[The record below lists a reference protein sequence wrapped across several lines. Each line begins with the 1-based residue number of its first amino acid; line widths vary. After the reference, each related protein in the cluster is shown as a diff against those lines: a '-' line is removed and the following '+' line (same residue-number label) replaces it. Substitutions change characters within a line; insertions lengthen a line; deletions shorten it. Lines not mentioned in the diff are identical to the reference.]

1 MAVPAAMMIEAS
13 SDTENSLGP
22 VGLLVEQIVQEVAKG
37 DAKLSIVELDDD
49 TFEDG
54 WTLDEQAYDAD
65 ILKIE
70 SESIDLTQDDDEE
83 ISIPLPG
90 GQADTNLRCEHY
102 IKGAR
107 NACLCG
113 HHDLMT
119 DYTSGDSTIRK
130 NNVHGLK
137 VELRVGR
144 FIVDFIEIK
153 EIWVHRITSA
163 VLFRGHA
170 YTRTRNLDGRL
181 QAYKN
186 ELCRLV
192 EIDTNDARPM
202 EEQSLVEVTFE
213 DLDPK
218 SRVLHI
224 TNKSFPECRFD
235 PDVYST
241 SEERETLAP
250 LTARWIHIMQYPDKR
265 FRRAQRPIDGETL
278 AHFMESDVLKARHR
292 DVDSERLFRW
302 RGETV
307 QGGSYVSQNI
317 DEQVSIPDGKT
328 ICLPKHRYN
337 AADMFSGAGGYT
349 AGAKRAGVKVVYA
362 LDHWTRCNATYKAN
376 HPEVELQEQDIM
388 VYCNDLT
395 LPDVRFDLVHLS
407 PPCQTWSPAHT
418 CAGKN
423 DSANIAALYACTDI
437 IFRFRPRIVTFEQTF
452 GIIQERH
459 LPWFN
464 ALVQSLTKHGYSLT
478 WKVIRLVEYGLP
490 QTRKRLIMIGAA
502 PGEKLPPFPS
512 PTHAAEPDTQKDGS
526 HRQKKF
532 VSAIKAC
539 WGLVPGMDLHD
550 PAGVKQIQRQPW
562 DGNQPMNRTITTSGG
577 QAYHWD
583 GERDLTLAEFARLQG
598 FPEDYI
604 FKAPCIKKQ
613 IGNAFPPTV
622 VHAIMKQIVHSLELA
637 DNINSCPR
645 EQDVIS
651 IDDNDDEDDKIR
663 HQSRD
668 SGAPSPGHKREP
680 EPDYPDYPGYFQ
692 DINHGLSE
700 EEAIQIA
707 MEESKR
713 MTFPLGF
720 PPEGDVSYSAYGTH
734 DNNTISSV
742 QNMTAT
748 DRAAWT
754 SHIAQGGIMPQGK
767 FQRRRRRSSGASSV
781 VCTGQRQLTTIIE
794 DDEDHIDEERGRG
807 RGRSRWAPSPDRS
820 CTEQQQEGEARPGSS
835 MSANA
840 RQSQCPGESSSRQEI
855 DEPKG
860 DNGLFV
866 TQRFAP
872 RYAPNDEFD
881 GDDSLFLPQP
891 DDSPC
896 SPTSHES
903 QELLD
908 QTVGTVSNRNDWS
921 DLRPNTESR
930 DTNNDNSQPTPPFT
944 RHVTA
949 PQFHASHWQENN
961 LSEEEAMALAMNI
974 SIEEAIQ
981 LHEKCKER
989 KRQSAGIAL
998 ADDGLDDVPVGPSRS
1013 RLFKAQFKH
1022 SRRPRRPMHPR
1033 GVGGGDDGDSD
1044 EEVCK
1049 GKGKGKAVC
1058 KRSFAKAI
1066 DGGGG
1071 DEHDAEN
1078 GSSSKRGRI

>member
-1 MAVPAAMMIEAS
+1 MNGSS

-37 DAKLSIVELDDD
+37 DAKLNIVELDDD
-49 TFEDG
+49 TLEDG

-70 SESIDLTQDDDEE
+70 SESIDLTQDDDDDEEEE

-90 GQADTNLRCEHY
+90 GQSDTNLRCEHY

-107 NACLCG
+107 NPCLCG
-113 HHDLMT
+113 HHDLMI
-119 DYTSGDSTIRK
+119 DYTSGDITIRK

-137 VELRVGR
+137 AELRVGR
-144 FIVDFIEIK
+144 FIVDFIEVK

-202 EEQSLVEVTFE
+202 EEQSMVEVNFE
-213 DLDPK
+213 DLDPRP
-218 SRVLHI
+218 RVLHI
-224 TNKSFPECRFD
+224 TNKSFPDCRFD

-250 LTARWIHIMQYPDKR
+250 LTVRWIHIMQYPDKR

-278 AHFMESDVLKARHR
+278 AHLMEADVVKVRHR
-292 DVDSERLFRW
+292 AIDSERLYKW

-307 QGGSYVSQNI
+307 KGGSFVSQNV
-317 DEQVSIPDGKT
+317 DEQVPTIDGQT
-328 ICLPKHRYN
+328 IRLPKHKYN

-362 LDHWTRCNATYKAN
+362 LDHWARCNATYKAN

-512 PTHAAEPDTQKDGS
+512 PTHAAEPDTQDGGP

-539 WGLVPGMDLHD
+539 WGLAPGMDLHE

-562 DGNQPMNRTITTSGG
+562 DGSQPMNRTITTSGG

-598 FPEDYI
+598 FPDNYI

-637 DNINSCPR
+637 DNINSSPR
-645 EQDVIS
+645 EEDVIS
-651 IDDNDDEDDKIR
+651 IDDNDDEDDKIQ

-668 SGAPSPGHKREP
+668 CGAPSPWHKREP

-692 DINHGLSE
+692 DLNHGLSE
-700 EEAIQIA
+700 EEAIRAA

-713 MTFPLGF
+713 MTFPLGI
-720 PPEGDVSYSAYGTH
+720 PPEGDLSQSAYSAH
-734 DNNTISSV
+734 DNNNTASGFQI
-742 QNMTAT
+742 MTAT
-748 DRAAWT
+748 DRAAWA
-754 SHIAQGGIMPQGK
+754 SHIAQGGLMLIPPGK
-767 FQRRRRRSSGASSV
+767 FHRRRRRSSGGSSV
-781 VCTGQRQLTTIIE
+781 ICTGQRQLTTIIE

-807 RGRSRWAPSPDRS
+807 RGRSRGASSPDRS
-820 CTEQQQEGEARPGSS
+820 FAEQQQEEGGARAGSS
-835 MSANA
+835 RSATFGGPRQDSEESPSRRRKMDESDRKHGLTVA
-840 RQSQCPGESSSRQEI
+840 RR
-855 DEPKG
+855 
-860 DNGLFV
+860 
-866 TQRFAP
+866 RFAP
-872 RYAPNDEFD
+872 RYLPNDKFAI
-881 GDDSLFLPQP
+881 DDSLFLPQH
-891 DDSPC
+891 DDAPC
-896 SPTSHES
+896 SPFHES
-903 QELLD
+903 DDRLD

-921 DLRPNTESR
+921 DLRPNTES
-930 DTNNDNSQPTPPFT
+930 TGTSQPPLPFT
-944 RHVTA
+944 RRATA
-949 PQFHASHWQENN
+949 PRLDASRWQEDITSN
-961 LSEEEAMALAMNI
+961 EAMARDWNV
-974 SIEEAIQ
+974 SIEEVI
-981 LHEKCKER
+981 EI
-989 KRQSAGIAL
+989 RQSCNATKLSRIKVVAE
-998 ADDGLDDVPVGPSRS
+998 DGLDDLPVGPSIPRLLKSRS
-1013 RLFKAQFKH
+1013 KRT
-1022 SRRPRRPMHPR
+1022 RPMRPA
-1033 GVGGGDDGDSD
+1033 VDDSH
-1044 EEVCK
+1044 EESCEDK
-1049 GKGKGKAVC
+1049 GKGKGKTVC
-1058 KRSFAKAI
+1058 KRCFAKSI
-1066 DGGGG
+1066 GGAA
-1071 DEHDAEN
+1071 DQYDAEN

>member
-1 MAVPAAMMIEAS
+1 MAVLADNMVESTADPEG
-13 SDTENSLGP
+13 SLGP

-37 DAKLSIVELDDD
+37 DAKLEIIELDDD
-49 TFEDG
+49 TLEDG

-70 SESIDLTQDDDEE
+70 SESIDLTQDDDEA
-83 ISIPLPG
+83 ISLPLPG
-90 GQADTNLRCEHY
+90 GQSDTNLRCEHY

-107 NACLCG
+107 NPCLCG
-113 HHDLMT
+113 HHDRVT
-119 DYTSGDSTIRK
+119 EYSSGDTNIRK

-137 VELRVGR
+137 MELRVGR

-153 EIWVHRITSA
+153 EIWVHRVTSA
-163 VLFRGHA
+163 VLIRGFS

-186 ELCRLV
+186 EVCRMI
-192 EIDTNDARPM
+192 EIDTNDDRPM

-213 DLDPK
+213 DLDPRN
-218 SRVLHI
+218 RVLHI
-224 TNKSFPECRFD
+224 TNKNFPECRFD

-241 SEERETLAP
+241 SEDREILAP
-250 LTARWIHIMQYPDKR
+250 LTARWTHIMQYPDKR

-278 AHFMESDVLKARHR
+278 AHMMETDVAKARHR
-292 DVDSERLFRW
+292 DIDSERLRRW
-302 RGETV
+302 RGETIK
-307 QGGSYVSQNI
+307 GGSHVCQNI
-317 DEQVSIPDGKT
+317 NEQVPTPDGKA

-349 AGAKRAGVKVVYA
+349 TGAKRAGIKVVYA
-362 LDHWTRCNATYKAN
+362 LDHWMRCNATYKAN

-478 WKVIRLVEYGLP
+478 WKVIHLVEYGLP

-502 PGEKLPPFPS
+502 PGEKLPPFPI
-512 PTHAAEPDTQKDGS
+512 PTHAAEPNTQDNCP
-526 HRQKKF
+526 RQKKF

-539 WGLVPGMDLHD
+539 WGLAPGMDLHE
-550 PAGVKQIQRQPW
+550 PAGVKQMQRQPW

-598 FPEDYI
+598 FPDDYI

-622 VHAIMKQIVHSLELA
+622 VYAIMKQIVNSLEEA
-637 DNINSCPR
+637 DNINSRPR
-645 EQDVIS
+645 EEDVIN
-651 IDDNDDEDDKIR
+651 IDDDDDDDEDDQGQ
-663 HQSRD
+663 HH
-668 SGAPSPGHKREP
+668 GGVNGVPSPGHKRKP
-680 EPDYPDYPGYFQ
+680 EPDYHDYSGYFQ
-692 DINHGLSE
+692 EMNCGLSE
-700 EEAIQIA
+700 EEAIRAA
-707 MEESKR
+707 MEESRK
-713 MTFPLGF
+713 MTFPLGHGF
-720 PPEGDVSYSAYGTH
+720 DTAPAEDVYHSAHGTPYG
-734 DNNTISSV
+734 NTTPKFLDMS
-742 QNMTAT
+742 AA
-748 DRAAWT
+748 DRAAWA
-754 SHIAQGGIMPQGK
+754 SHIAQGGLMPQGN
-767 FQRRRRRSSGASSV
+767 FQRRRRRSSGGSSV
-781 VCTGQRQLTTIIE
+781 VYTGQRQLATIAEGEE
-794 DDEDHIDEERGRG
+794 DNADEERGRG
-807 RGRSRWAPSPDRS
+807 RAHSRWDPSLDRP
-820 CTEQQQEGEARPGSS
+820 CAEQPQENEGGAQ
-835 MSANA
+835 A
-840 RQSQCPGESSSRQEI
+840 SSSEFNSRERQRSEESDSSRRKR
-855 DEPKG
+855 DESEG
-860 DNGLFV
+860 SDDGLFV

-872 RYAPNDEFD
+872 PSSPDKPE

-891 DDSPC
+891 DASPC

-903 QELLD
+903 QYLVNNA
-908 QTVGTVSNRNDWS
+908 VGIITNRNDWS
-921 DLRPNTESR
+921 ELRAETGSSAV
-930 DTNNDNSQPTPPFT
+930 SQPTPSFT
-944 RHVTA
+944 RRSTTPRFDAFQWQQHLNEDDAVALAVDMSIREAVERNEEQLRQRRLVQAVPRAEDGVTDDIGSRFA
-949 PQFHASHWQENN
+949 GSRWFKNPFGPMPRKPYWQEE
-961 LSEEEAMALAMNI
+961 SEEEELY
-974 SIEEAIQ
+974 E
-981 LHEKCKER
+981 
-989 KRQSAGIAL
+989 
-998 ADDGLDDVPVGPSRS
+998 
-1013 RLFKAQFKH
+1013 
-1022 SRRPRRPMHPR
+1022 
-1033 GVGGGDDGDSD
+1033 
-1044 EEVCK
+1044 

-1058 KRSFAKAI
+1058 KRSF
-1066 DGGGG
+1066 DG
-1071 DEHDAEN
+1071 DDDYDANN